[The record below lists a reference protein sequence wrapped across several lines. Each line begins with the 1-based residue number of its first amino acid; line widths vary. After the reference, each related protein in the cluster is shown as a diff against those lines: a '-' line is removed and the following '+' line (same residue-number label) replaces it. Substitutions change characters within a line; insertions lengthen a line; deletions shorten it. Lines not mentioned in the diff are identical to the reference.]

1 MLSLVPAVTIL
12 MGILLGKPVSR
23 KRQIAVIPVIIGVV
37 MSAFGDMNY
46 TKFGLAITIFCIL
59 LAATKVVASGEIM
72 TGDLKMHPVDLRNKM
87 ATLAMHGAVFYFVRS
102 SRRI

>member
-87 ATLAMHGAVFYFVRS
+87 APLAMHGAVFYFVRS